1 MRNYILYLF
10 LLGLVP
16 QIFLQPYIGVLLYSW
31 VSFMSPQRLV
41 WSFPA
46 AIPLAMITAVLTVV
60 SWLISSEPKRLRLDA
75 TAWLILSFA
84 IVTSLNTL
92 FALNPAQ
99 AVVEWDLTTKALLFV
114 LITIALTTNRIRA
127 HALLWVMAVAIGY
140 YGAKGGISAL
150 LHGGNYQILGPAETV
165 VSDNNDIAAGLV
177 VALPLM
183 NYVRMNSARSW
194 VRLTWLAVMVC
205 STFAVISTYSRGG
218 LLGLVACVGW
228 LWLKSSKKLVSG
240 LAIGLIAVAVIGF
253 MPEKYFARI
262 ETIATYQ
269 QDESAMSRIEI
280 WGAALKI
287 ALARPLTGGGY
298 RATQSQ
304 AVIDRYDPGIS
315 ARDEHN
321 VYIGVLADQGFIGLL
336 IWLALPVVGWRNSR
350 WLIRRARGQPELKW
364 AADFARMGQASIVAF
379 FVAGSFLNIEYWDY
393 YFTLIG
399 LLAAARHIA
408 ERAAVPKPAAAA
420 PVAALP
426 PPVPAVS

>member
-1 MRNYILYLF
+1 
-10 LLGLVP
+10 
-16 QIFLQPYIGVLLYSW
+16 
-31 VSFMSPQRLV
+31 MSPQQLM
-41 WSFPA
+41 WNFPS
-46 AIPLAMITAVLTVV
+46 AIPLALITAVMTMI
-60 SWLISSEPKRLRLDA
+60 SWLISNEPKRLRFDA

-84 IVTSLNTL
+84 ILTSLTTL
-92 FALNPAQ
+92 VALNPAQ
-99 AVVEWDLTTKALLFV
+99 AVVEWDLTIKALFFV
-114 LITIALTTNRIRA
+114 LVTMALTTNRIRA
-127 HALLWVMAVAIGY
+127 HALLWVMAVAIGF
-140 YGAKGGISAL
+140 YGLKGGVFAL
-150 LHGGNYQILGPAETV
+150 LHGGDYRILGPANTV

-183 NYVRMNSARSW
+183 NYVRMNSAR
-194 VRLTWLAVMVC
+194 RWLRIAWLIVIAC
-205 STFAVISTYSRGG
+205 SIFAVLSTYSRGG

-240 LAIGLIAVAVIGF
+240 LAIGLIAVAAFGF

-262 ETIATYQ
+262 ETIVTYQ

-298 RATQSQ
+298 RVTQSQ
-304 AVIDRYDPGIS
+304 AVINRYDPGVR

-350 WLIRRARGQPELKW
+350 WLIRHARGRPEWRW
-364 AADFARMGQASIVAF
+364 AGDFARMSQVSIVAF

-399 LLAAARHIA
+399 LLAAIRHIV
-408 ERAAVPKPAAAA
+408 ERAAVSKPADAAAA
-420 PVAALP
+420 LSSPLP
-426 PPVPAVS
+426 IPS

>member
-1 MRNYILYLF
+1 
-10 LLGLVP
+10 
-16 QIFLQPYIGVLLYSW
+16 
-31 VSFMSPQRLV
+31 
-41 WSFPA
+41 
-46 AIPLAMITAVLTVV
+46 
-60 SWLISSEPKRLRLDA
+60 
-75 TAWLILSFA
+75 
-84 IVTSLNTL
+84 
-92 FALNPAQ
+92 
-99 AVVEWDLTTKALLFV
+99 
-114 LITIALTTNRIRA
+114 
-127 HALLWVMAVAIGY
+127 
-140 YGAKGGISAL
+140 
-150 LHGGNYQILGPAETV
+150 LGPANTV

-183 NYVRMNSARSW
+183 NYVRMNSAR
-194 VRLTWLAVMVC
+194 RWLRIAWLIVIAC
-205 STFAVISTYSRGG
+205 SIFAVLSTYSRGG

-240 LAIGLIAVAVIGF
+240 LAIGLIAVAAFGF

-262 ETIATYQ
+262 ETIVTYQ

-298 RATQSQ
+298 RVTQSQ
-304 AVIDRYDPGIS
+304 AVINRYDPGVR

-350 WLIRRARGQPELKW
+350 WLIRHARGRPEWRW
-364 AADFARMGQASIVAF
+364 AGDFARMSQVSIVAF

-399 LLAAARHIA
+399 LLAAIRHIV
-408 ERAAVPKPAAAA
+408 ERAAVSKPADAAAA
-420 PVAALP
+420 LSSPLP
-426 PPVPAVS
+426 IPS